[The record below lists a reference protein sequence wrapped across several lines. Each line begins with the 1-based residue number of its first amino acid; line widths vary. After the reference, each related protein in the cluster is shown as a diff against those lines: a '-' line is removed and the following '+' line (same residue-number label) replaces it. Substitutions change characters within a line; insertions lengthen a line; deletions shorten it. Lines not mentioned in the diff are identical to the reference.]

1 MDFVERLAAII
12 PEPWTNLTRY
22 HGFFAPGHGWRDFIV
37 PGRRLLPR
45 PLEMNC
51 DMGASSD
58 DGDDAPINKNSSSGR
73 AHAEYWLPWA
83 KLLRKTFGVCPERCT
98 CGAKMSV
105 RDVTTDRED
114 FIFFLPFHIT
124 GIGDMMTRMGL
135 ASTAPPLGRIAEA
148 PGELQY
154 LFED

>member
-22 HGFFAPGHGWRDFIV
+22 HGVFAPGHGWRDFIV

-45 PLEMNC
+45 PLDMNC

-58 DGDDAPINKNSSSGR
+58 DDDDAPIKKNSSSGR

-83 KLLRKTFGVCPERCT
+83 ELLRKTFGVCAETCT
-98 CGAKMSV
+98 WGAKMSV
-105 RDVTTDRED
+105 RDVITDRE
-114 FIFFLPFHIT
+114 
-124 GIGDMMTRMGL
+124 GIGDMMTKMGL